1 MRTFITEAQA
11 DTGCGKMV
19 YIMYT
24 RAYMYMYMHVM
35 WLFMGKQNQ
44 PLKKIIKLILMNNS

>member
-11 DTGCGKMV
+11 DTGCGKIV

-24 RAYMYMYMHVM
+24 RACMYMYMHVM

-44 PLKKIIKLILMNNS
+44 PLKKIIIKFNSHE